1 MIVKFIKNKGGGS
14 AKASIDYLLGK
25 DRDRDYARVLSGHA
39 ELTAELADSLPFKN
53 KYTVG
58 VLSFQENDLSE
69 VDKQAIMKS
78 FEETLMAGLERHQY
92 DITWIEHRD
101 KDRLELNFI
110 IPKVELST
118 GKAFNPYFDRVDRGL
133 VDTWK
138 KIINHDY
145 QLHDPNDPANRQSLT
160 HYKDLPKD
168 KREFS
173 REITAYLEQKI
184 LADEI
189 KNRADIIQAIE
200 DLGLEI
206 ARTTVTSIS
215 IKDPDGGRNIRLKGE
230 IYEQTFHYHENYQR
244 EDTAKSE
251 RYRAEADE
259 RIRTLRAELSSRIT
273 AKRTYHLA
281 KYATVGTKNEQNIYE
296 RHDDGGIGHHHSDI
310 QPVDNGIIMEKPA
323 IVHGV
328 GGNQREYRTDSN
340 SSQSISESKG
350 DGERW
355 QTIHHQQDEQSG
367 GMAKYRQ
374 TESNG
379 AKINE
384 PIFNT
389 LQCVNARL
397 RATSER
403 TSTYSR
409 ETTQAHR
416 AIDERKQVAVGAV
429 EHCTRTEQTITSVSR
444 EIEQREQQT
453 AEINC
458 AVREAEQA
466 LAKGVER

>member
-25 DRDRDYARVLSGHA
+25 DRDRAYAQVLSGHA
-39 ELTAELADSLPFKN
+39 ELTAQLADSLPFKN

-69 VDKQAIMKS
+69 EHKYAIMKS

-101 KDRLELNFI
+101 KERLELNFI

-133 VDTWK
+133 VDAWK
-138 KIINHDY
+138 NVINYDY
-145 QLHDPNDPANRQSLT
+145 KLHDPNDPANRQSLT

-168 KREFS
+168 KRAFS
-173 REITAYLEQKI
+173 QELTAYLEQI
-184 LADEI
+184 IINEDIHNRDDVI
-189 KNRADIIQAIE
+189 KVIE
-200 DLGLEI
+200 GLGLEI
-206 ARTTVTSIS
+206 ARTTATSIS

-230 IYEQTFHYHENYQR
+230 IYEQTFQYHADYQR
-244 EDTAKSE
+244 ENTAKSE
-251 RYRAEADE
+251 CYRAEADE
-259 RIRTLRAELSSRIT
+259 RIRTLRAELSSRVR
-273 AKRTYHLA
+273 AKRA
-281 KYATVGTKNEQNIYE
+281 FNVERYAGARAESEQSLYE
-296 RHDDGGIGHHHSDI
+296 RHDDGNVGHHHSDI
-310 QPVDNGIIMEKPA
+310 EPTDHGIVMEKPA
-323 IVHGV
+323 VVHGIR
-328 GGNQREYRTDSN
+328 GNQSEYRTDTDP
-340 SSQSISESKG
+340 SQSISESAG

-355 QTIHHQQDEQSG
+355 QTVYYQQDEQSG
-367 GMAKYRQ
+367 GMAEYRQ
-374 TESNG
+374 TESDG
-379 AKINE
+379 VKIDE
-384 PIFNT
+384 SIFTT

-409 ETTQAHR
+409 ATAQAHR
-416 AIDERKQVAVGAV
+416 AVDERKQVAVGAV
-429 EHCTRTEQTITSVSR
+429 EYRTRTDETITRVSR
-444 EIEQREQQT
+444 EIEQRERQT

-466 LAKGVER
+466 LGQGVER